1 MSERQL
7 QYQSQSPHNLTGYNS
22 LNLPCFM
29 QNLTEHVYLRREC
42 TWEWFLINL
51 CDLSRSLSIYVET
64 LIAGANIIY
73 SQLLFGL
80 VIFNAHCISILYQEC
95 FIFMKLQIFKII
107 ILHYQD

>member
-1 MSERQL
+1 
-7 QYQSQSPHNLTGYNS
+7 
-22 LNLPCFM
+22 M

-42 TWEWFLINL
+42 TREWFLINL

-80 VIFNAHCISILYQEC
+80 VIFNAYCIPILYQEC